1 MAKHYDQFN
10 PNFNIDSQFEVQTCH
25 TSILI
30 SLSHCPLVC
39 MQLAVFLKYL
49 STPELAQFIPD
60 PPPTSQGGV
69 LLTNVPEFCTSAT
82 LGGPCTTA
90 YSQHIPDCVS
100 CGHILYS
107 NVCVCLLYLVFV
119 QGHVDLSDVFF
130 AVKTCEKFHDSRC
143 VLSCWLQS
151 LY

>member
-1 MAKHYDQFN
+1 M
-10 PNFNIDSQFEVQTCH
+10 ISSTQTSTSTHSLRYRCVIPAYWSHFH
-25 TSILI
+25 TD
-30 SLSHCPLVC
+30 PLVC
-39 MQLAVFLKYL
+39 MQLAVFLRYL
-49 STPELAQFIPD
+49 STPELAQFIPAS
-60 PPPTSQGGV
+60 PPTSQGGI

-100 CGHILYS
+100 CGHIPYS
-107 NVCVCLLYLVFV
+107 NVCVCLLYPVLFM

-130 AVKTCEKFHDSRC
+130 AVKTCEKFHNSRC
-143 VLSCWLQS
+143 ALSCWLQS